1 MKNFTMEDRVSRLEK
16 LVSKR
21 LANSGLRKL
30 ESSRIN
36 NRKWLFED
44 DNTDEIADAVSV
56 DVDAAAKD
64 DEVQRKLSV
73 ISKSLKDAG
82 LAEFVGDIN
91 AMMSD
96 EKGRLALELFAG
108 TLTDDQLEEMGLKH
122 VVFTFVVNGATPVS
136 NLHPTQNEIG
146 FSNSLKKPV
155 GNFKNCLPNMIAG
168 NSVELGIPIIT
179 CNGKLIIDGHHRW
192 SQVACVNP
200 DATMKCLDLQ
210 VRVGTDGI
218 DFQDAGDVLK
228 VTQALLAAIAL
239 KSGKN
244 KLPSSDSPSLENLY
258 ALSGQSLYNKITGM
272 NETEGLDFLGSKSKI
287 IDGKFQDAQDIAKKV
302 TGRNFEDLE
311 PQEKAAV
318 YLTSNCLALPK
329 PDPSATLRKYMP
341 QTNGGDDMNIS
352 QSELSGA
359 AKNGLNVKE
368 SNCNSRI
375 PERFVKIE
383 DKIRKLEN
391 IIKNY
396 KQ

>member
-1 MKNFTMEDRVSRLEK
+1 MPKTSLEDR
-16 LVSKR
+16 
-21 LANSGLRKL
+21 LAKL
-30 ESSRIN
+30 ERLFGANKPSR
-36 NRKWLFED
+36 RVFEAD
-44 DNTDEIADAVSV
+44 DEEDEGGEV

-64 DEVQRKLSV
+64 KDVQKKLSA

-82 LAEFVGDIN
+82 LADFVGDIN
-91 AMMSD
+91 SMMSD
-96 EKGRLALELFAG
+96 EKGKLALELFAG
-108 TLTDDQLEEMGLKH
+108 TLSDDQLEEMGLKH
-122 VVFTFVVNGATPVS
+122 VTFTFVANGATPVA

-218 DFQDAGDVLK
+218 DFQDAADVLK

-239 KSGKN
+239 KAGKN

-258 ALSGQSLYNKITGM
+258 ALDAKSLYSKITGM
-272 NETEGLDFLGSKSKI
+272 SEKDGLAFLGEKSRVA
-287 IDGKFQDAQDIAKKV
+287 DGKFQNAKDTAKKAA
-302 TGRNFEDLE
+302 GKDFDELE
-311 PQEKAAV
+311 PEEKAAV
-318 YLTSNCLALPK
+318 YLTSNCLVLPK

-341 QTNGGDDMNIS
+341 QTNGGDDMKIT
-352 QSELSGA
+352 QGDLDA
-359 AKNGLNVKE
+359 AAEQGLNVKE
-368 SNCNSRI
+368 GRNHTLN
-375 PERFVKIE
+375 KMA
-383 DKIRKLEN
+383 KLESRLAR
-391 IIKNY
+391 IEKILLRRK
-396 KQ
+396 

>member
-1 MKNFTMEDRVSRLEK
+1 MPKTSLEDR
-16 LVSKR
+16 
-21 LANSGLRKL
+21 LAKL
-30 ESSRIN
+30 ERLFGANKPSR
-36 NRKWLFED
+36 RVFEAD
-44 DNTDEIADAVSV
+44 DEEDAEDEGGEV

-64 DEVQRKLSV
+64 KDVQKKLSA

-82 LAEFVGDIN
+82 LADFVGDIN
-91 AMMSD
+91 SMMSD
-96 EKGRLALELFAG
+96 EKGKLALELFAG
-108 TLTDDQLEEMGLKH
+108 TLSDDQLEEMGLKH
-122 VVFTFVVNGATPVS
+122 VTFTFVANGATPVA

-218 DFQDAGDVLK
+218 DFQDAADVLK

-239 KSGKN
+239 KAGKN

-258 ALSGQSLYNKITGM
+258 ALDAKNLYSKITGM
-272 NETEGLDFLGSKSKI
+272 SEKDGLAFLGEKSRVA
-287 IDGKFQDAQDIAKKV
+287 DGKFQNAKDTAKKAA
-302 TGRNFEDLE
+302 GKDFDELE
-311 PQEKAAV
+311 PEEKAAV
-318 YLTSNCLALPK
+318 YLTSNCLVLPK

-341 QTNGGDDMNIS
+341 QTNGGDDMKIT
-352 QSELSGA
+352 QGDLDA
-359 AKNGLNVKE
+359 AAEQGLNVKE
-368 SNCNSRI
+368 GRNHTLN
-375 PERFVKIE
+375 KMA
-383 DKIRKLEN
+383 KLESRLAR
-391 IIKNY
+391 IEKILLRRK
-396 KQ
+396 

>member
-1 MKNFTMEDRVSRLEK
+1 MPKTSLEDR
-16 LVSKR
+16 
-21 LANSGLRKL
+21 LAKL
-30 ESSRIN
+30 ERLFGANKPSR
-36 NRKWLFED
+36 RVFEAD
-44 DNTDEIADAVSV
+44 DEEDEGGEV

-64 DEVQRKLSV
+64 KDVQKKLSA

-82 LAEFVGDIN
+82 LADFVGDIN
-91 AMMSD
+91 SMMSD
-96 EKGRLALELFAG
+96 EKGKLALELFAG
-108 TLTDDQLEEMGLKH
+108 TLSDDQLEEMGLKH
-122 VVFTFVVNGATPVS
+122 VTFTFVANGATPVA

-218 DFQDAGDVLK
+218 DFQDAADVLK

-239 KSGKN
+239 KAGKN

-258 ALSGQSLYNKITGM
+258 ALDAKSLYSKITGM
-272 NETEGLDFLGSKSKI
+272 SEKDGLAFLGEKSRVA
-287 IDGKFQDAQDIAKKV
+287 DGKFQNAKDTAKKAA
-302 TGRNFEDLE
+302 GKDFDELE
-311 PQEKAAV
+311 PEEKAAV
-318 YLTSNCLALPK
+318 YLTSNCLVLPK

-341 QTNGGDDMNIS
+341 QTNGGDDMKIT
-352 QSELSGA
+352 QGDLDA
-359 AKNGLNVKE
+359 AAEQGLNVKE
-368 SNCNSRI
+368 GRNHTLN
-375 PERFVKIE
+375 KMA
-383 DKIRKLEN
+383 KLESRLAR
-391 IIKNY
+391 IEKILLGRK
-396 KQ
+396 

>member
-1 MKNFTMEDRVSRLEK
+1 MSSEFTKE
-16 LVSKR
+16 
-21 LANSGLRKL
+21 NNKL
-30 ESSRIN
+30 ESILSN
-36 NRKWLFED
+36 YKNKMFEE
-44 DNTDEIADAVSV
+44 DNEEAVDKSSE
-56 DVDAAAKD
+56 DTIKDAAKD
-64 DEVQRKLSV
+64 KTIQSSLDK
-73 ISKSLKDAG
+73 ISRSLKDAG

-108 TLTDDQLEEMGLKH
+108 SLTEDQLNEMGLKH
-122 VVFTFVVNGATPVS
+122 VTFSLVANGATPVA

-155 GNFKNCLPNMIAG
+155 ANFKNCLPNMIAG

-210 VRVGTDGI
+210 IKVGTDGI

-239 KSGKN
+239 RNGKN

-258 ALSGQSLYNKITGM
+258 SLNGKQLFDKITGM
-272 NETEGLDFLGSKSKI
+272 QEKDGLTFLGSKSKI
-287 IDGKFQDAQDIAKKV
+287 TDGKFQDAESTAKKV
-302 TGRNFEDLE
+302 TDKEFKNLSPE
-311 PQEKAAV
+311 EKAAV
-318 YLTSNCLALPK
+318 YLTSNCLVLPK

-352 QSELSGA
+352 QAELGNA
-359 AKNGLNVKE
+359 AKSGLNVKE
-368 SNCNSRI
+368 SKYDGRLS
-375 PERFVKIE
+375 
-383 DKIRKLEN
+383 KLEAKMTR
-391 IIKNY
+391 IEHILK
-396 KQ
+396 KHR